1 MIEAVLDASV
11 VLKWFNTA
19 GEQHVAQAQQLRASF
34 ERGELLVIVPAL
46 LFLELL
52 STGAR
57 RWKWDGP
64 RLEGWAQL
72 LTRFGFE
79 VREPPLAVV
88 ARWAGRGLTAYD
100 ACYLALAEERNTT
113 VITADER
120 MLALGGRHATSLER
134 VGNDGGLI

>member
-1 MIEAVLDASV
+1 VIEAVLDASV

-19 GEQHVAQAQQLRASF
+19 GEQHLAQAQQLRASF
-34 ERGELLVIVPAL
+34 ERGELLVVVPPL

-52 STGAR
+52 NTGAR

-64 RLEGWAQL
+64 RLERWAQL

-79 VREPPLAVV
+79 VREPPLPAV

-100 ACYLALAEERNTT
+100 ACYLALAEERKTV
-113 VITADER
+113 VITADDR
-120 MLALGGRHATSLER
+120 MLALGGSHVRSLEHA
-134 VGNDGGLI
+134 GTLEG